1 MKTWLLMVA
10 LLAALTLAGCASEG
24 LRIAEQGSF
33 AVGGTVVKAPGE
45 FDFAHPTRIDGRTLH
60 GDHAAVSY
68 QIPVDAKAI
77 PLVFLSGFGQT
88 SRYWDT
94 TPDGRE
100 GWRTT
105 FLRRGWPVYLV
116 DQPRRGSAG
125 RTTVAAMPATV
136 PDDQLWL
143 ENFRIH
149 AGAFPEG
156 EAAMDQF
163 LRWMTPDTGPIDGTL
178 VADSLVALTQKIG
191 PAVLFTHSQGGIFG
205 WAVPGR
211 GGKVAAIVAIEP
223 GAFPFPKGEVPVR
236 FPTPVPSRLSSP
248 SRLRPRT
255 SPRFAACPSWSS
267 SAMALPPSLP
277 KPIGRE
283 MVGGRAWNK
292 VGNSLIAPRVT
303 AAMSHSSTCRR
314 SAFAAT
320 PTSPSPTPT
329 ARRSQPSSPTGSA
342 PRALTDLL
350 HWV

>member
-1 MKTWLLMVA
+1 MRILPLLVA
-10 LLAALTLAGCASEG
+10 LALAGCTTDG
-24 LRIAEQGSF
+24 LRVAEQGSF

-45 FDFAHPTRIDGRTLH
+45 FDFAHPTRTDGRTLH
-60 GDHAAVSY
+60 GDHAAISY
-68 QIPVDAKAI
+68 QIPVDAKAP
-77 PLVFLSGFGQT
+77 PLVFLPGYGQT
-88 SRYWDT
+88 SRCWDT

-223 GAFPFPKGEVPVR
+223 GAFPFPKGEVPVPIPNSSP
-236 FPTPVPSRLSSP
+236 FTPIKPVPLEAKDFTALCRVPILVLFGDGIASEPSETDWPGDGWRARLEQGRKFVDCAARHGGDVTLVHLPEVGIRGNTHFPFADTNSEEVAAFVADW
-248 SRLRPRT
+248 LRT
-255 SPRFAACPSWSS
+255 KG
-267 SAMALPPSLP
+267 L
-277 KPIGRE
+277 
-283 MVGGRAWNK
+283 
-292 VGNSLIAPRVT
+292 
-303 AAMSHSSTCRR
+303 
-314 SAFAAT
+314 
-320 PTSPSPTPT
+320 
-329 ARRSQPSSPTGSA
+329 
-342 PRALTDLL
+342 D
-350 HWV
+350 

>member
-45 FDFAHPTRIDGRTLH
+45 FDFAHPTRTDGRTLH

-88 SRYWDT
+88 SRCWDT

-211 GGKVAAIVAIEP
+211 GGKVASIVAIEP
-223 GAFPFPKGEVPVR
+223 GAFPFPKGEVPVPIPNSSP
-236 FPTPVPSRLSSP
+236 FTPIKPVPLEAKDFTALCRVPILVLFGDGIASEPSETDWPGDGWRARLEQGRKFVDCAARHGGDVTLVHLPEVGIRGNTHFPFADTNSEEVAAFVADW
-248 SRLRPRT
+248 LRT
-255 SPRFAACPSWSS
+255 KG
-267 SAMALPPSLP
+267 L
-277 KPIGRE
+277 
-283 MVGGRAWNK
+283 
-292 VGNSLIAPRVT
+292 
-303 AAMSHSSTCRR
+303 
-314 SAFAAT
+314 
-320 PTSPSPTPT
+320 
-329 ARRSQPSSPTGSA
+329 
-342 PRALTDLL
+342 D
-350 HWV
+350 

>member
-1 MKTWLLMVA
+1 MRILP
-10 LLAALTLAGCASEG
+10 LLAALALAGCTADG

-45 FDFAHPTRIDGRTLH
+45 FDFANPTRSDGRTLH

-68 QIPVDAKAI
+68 QIPMDAKAI
-77 PLVFLSGFGQT
+77 PLVFLPGYGQT
-88 SRYWDT
+88 SRCWDT

-125 RTTVAAMPATV
+125 RTTVAAMPAAV

-163 LRWMTPDTGPIDGTL
+163 LRWMTPDCGPIDGTL
-178 VADSLVALTQKIG
+178 VADSLAALTRKIG

-223 GAFPFPKGEVPVR
+223 GAFPFPKGEMPAPIPNSR
-236 FPTPVPSRLSSP
+236 PFTPIKPVPLEAED
-248 SRLRPRT
+248 
-255 SPRFAACPSWSS
+255 FAALCRV
-267 SAMALPPSLP
+267 
-277 KPIGRE
+277 PILVLFGD
-283 MVGGRAWNK
+283 G
-292 VGNSLIAPRVT
+292 I
-303 AAMSHSSTCRR
+303 
-314 SAFAAT
+314 
-320 PTSPSPTPT
+320 
-329 ARRSQPSSPTGSA
+329 A
-342 PRALTDLL
+342 PRALQDRLAGRRL
-350 HWV
+350 AGAPGAGPAVRRVRRASRRRRHARPPAGGRYPRQHAFPLRRHQQRGGRRLRRRLVARQGP